1 MTGSGQDPNVGPPAY
16 SADDDANDARRTAHE
31 LVAQAQALLHIASQD
46 GLLLL
51 WWPRELPDV
60 SPTFPELALKAGEAH
75 AAIASGLHDDDL
87 AARVGNPLGRPKRN
101 LLRRLLVQVQDFMG
115 RGLTGDAA
123 RWVKTACGVA
133 SSALGSM
140 SFIPGVGA
148 IQEAIDLIQTGL
160 DTVEQL
166 GTEGELP
173 DKPIRKQ

>member
-1 MTGSGQDPNVGPPAY
+1 MTGSGQDPGTGRPAY

-31 LVAQAQALLHIASQD
+31 LVAQAQALLHIASQ
-46 GLLLL
+46 GSFLPL
-51 WWPRELPDV
+51 WWRRELPDV

-75 AAIASGLHDDDL
+75 AAIASGLHDDAL
-87 AARVGNPLGRPKRN
+87 AARVGNPLGRPKRQ

-115 RGLTGDAA
+115 REATSDAA

-148 IQEAIDLIQTGL
+148 IQEAIDLIGTGL

-166 GTEGELP
+166 GDEGDLP
-173 DKPIRKQ
+173 DKPPGKK